1 MGIGI
6 ERAAAD
12 AVMIARFVEGVSI
25 EVTLIEIEVTS
36 VFYSESGPACQYEWE
51 VGVTVA
57 VPIGHA
63 ASKKRH
69 GGVEE

>member
-12 AVMIARFVEGVSI
+12 SVMISRFVEGVTV

-36 VFYSESGPACQYEWE
+36 VFYSESGPACQDEWE
-51 VGVTVA
+51 VGITVA
-57 VPIGHA
+57 VPIGHST
-63 ASKKRH
+63 SKKRH

>member
-12 AVMIARFVEGVSI
+12 SVMIARFVEGVTV

-36 VFYSESGPACQYEWE
+36 VFYSKSGSACQDEWE
-51 VGVTVA
+51 VGITMA